1 MPSKGRARL
10 LEKLVKYSTVGAVG
24 SVAHYALLIALVQG
38 FAANVLLAT
47 SVGAL
52 AGALVNYFMNYTW
65 TFASAKRHS
74 ETMTKFFVIAT
85 VGFVLN
91 GLLMMA
97 LAGHLHLHYL
107 LAQVLTTGVVL
118 LWGFLANHYW
128 TFSEARP
135 KA

>member
-1 MPSKGRARL
+1 MPSKGRSRL

-24 SVAHYALLIALVQG
+24 SVAHYALLIVLVQT
-38 FAANVLLAT
+38 FSANVLLAT
-47 SVGAL
+47 SIGAL

-65 TFASAKRHS
+65 TFASTKRHS
-74 ETMTKFFVIAT
+74 EAITKFFVIAA

-91 GLLMMA
+91 GLLMMV
-97 LAGHLHLHYL
+97 LAGHLRLHYL
-107 LAQVLTTGVVL
+107 LAQVMTTGVVL
-118 LWGFLANHYW
+118 LWGFLANHCW